1 MASVTLQP
9 VLLSVSHN
17 TLKILVTSVIL
28 SVSDVAI
35 TGHIITLCPE
45 WRLCVIYE
53 GGLYIDRVF
62 SGLNV
67 NLGIK
72 LFGYEQK
79 NRW

>member
-17 TLKILVTSVIL
+17 TQEILVTSVIL

-45 WRLCVIYE
+45 KMEIVCDL
-53 GGLYIDRVF
+53 
-62 SGLNV
+62 
-67 NLGIK
+67 
-72 LFGYEQK
+72 
-79 NRW
+79 